1 MSRSRH
7 RSNLAVFLVPGMI
20 ATTTLVGLTV
30 ALFGDGWRDRLS
42 WVALGIPVAT
52 ALHFGLR
59 RGRRET

>member
-7 RSNLAVFLVPGMI
+7 RSNMAVFLMPGTI
-20 ATTTLVGLTV
+20 ATTTLVGPTV

-59 RGRRET
+59 HGRRET